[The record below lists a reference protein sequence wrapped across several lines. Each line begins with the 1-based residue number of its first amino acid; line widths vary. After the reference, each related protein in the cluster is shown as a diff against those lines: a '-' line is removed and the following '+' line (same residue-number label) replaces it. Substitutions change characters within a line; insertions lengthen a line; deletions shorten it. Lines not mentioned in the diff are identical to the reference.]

1 MNIEFLKKNFLSL
14 VIIFLVL
21 VIFIQRCGEKPQVIS
36 DQVRIIRDTVWIV
49 KDSLIY
55 TKPQTIRTVIVK
67 NHDTVFNNYVPD
79 TNCAKL
85 LVQYQDVVNQLLSKN
100 IQEDSIRID
109 TNKYVKITDTVQRN
123 VVIGRSSY
131 VSLSYP
137 VIKEIIKEVPR
148 DQMYLGGGI
157 QGVPGINAISGGVL
171 FKNKKDQ
178 IFIGSLGMTTKGDF
192 IYGAQ
197 SFWKIKIK

>member
-1 MNIEFLKKNFLSL
+1 MKFVKKNFLSL
-14 VIIFLVL
+14 VIILLVL
-21 VIFIQRCGEKPQVIS
+21 IVFLQRCGEKPQIS

-55 TKPQTIRTVIVK
+55 TKPQTIRTVITK
-67 NHDTVFNNYVPD
+67 NTDSIFTNYVPD

-137 VIKEIIKEVPR
+137 VIKEIIKEIPK
-148 DQMYLGGGI
+148 DQVYLGGGV

-178 IFIGSLGMTTKGDF
+178 IFIGSLGFTTKGDF

-197 SFWKIKIK
+197 SFWKIKLK

>member
-1 MNIEFLKKNFLSL
+1 MNLEFVKKNFLSL
-14 VIIFLVL
+14 IIILLVIIVFL
-21 VIFIQRCGEKPQVIS
+21 QRCGEKPQVIS

-55 TKPQTIRTVIVK
+55 TKPQIVRTVIT
-67 NHDTVFNNYVPD
+67 NSTDSVFTNYVPD

-137 VIKEIIKEVPR
+137 VIKEIIKEIPKNQV
-148 DQMYLGGGI
+148 YLGGGL

-171 FKNKKDQ
+171 FKSKKDK
-178 IFIGSLGMTTKGDF
+178 IFIGSLGMTTKGEF

-197 SFWKIKIK
+197 SFWKVKIK